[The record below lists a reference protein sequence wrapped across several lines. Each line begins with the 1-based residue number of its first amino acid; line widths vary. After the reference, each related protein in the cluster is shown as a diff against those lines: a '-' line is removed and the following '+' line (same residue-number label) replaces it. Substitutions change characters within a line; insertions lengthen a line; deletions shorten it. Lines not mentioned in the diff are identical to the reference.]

1 MKVNNTAIFMG
12 DTSLDERHGTVRNGQ
27 GQGNTIFAGN
37 LSKNFDPVAEKRK
50 QAQKQ
55 AMKIVTDTWA
65 GDRKIDDDIEGRRQR
80 ISQLQEEIGKA
91 KKEAM
96 DIEKMREELR
106 ESCGID
112 PDSQEEQDLK
122 LLEKEKEARMPGSN
136 VHISDEEAE
145 RIKEIKAAGL
155 TEYQERSLEMKDY
168 AIDWEKQAYEM
179 KKEAETER
187 AVITATKLERLKKD
201 PMVGAQ
207 RQAEEIREAAS
218 QEIIGMLMDEAKDHI
233 DEEMEEMKE
242 AAEKKEE
249 KEEEQEEKLE
259 KIKEKKEEQE
269 ELTEDI
275 LEVTQQLTEMSSTQ
289 LDIQDELKEMMQ
301 KMKLL
306 EEDIKG
312 AAVDNKI

>member
-1 MKVNNTAIFMG
+1 M
-12 DTSLDERHGTVRNGQ
+12 
-27 GQGNTIFAGN
+27 
-37 LSKNFDPVAEKRK
+37 
-50 QAQKQ
+50 
-55 AMKIVTDTWA
+55 
-65 GDRKIDDDIEGRRQR
+65 
-80 ISQLQEEIGKA
+80 A

-187 AVITATKLERLKKD
+187 AVITATKLERLKK
-201 PMVGAQ
+201 
-207 RQAEEIREAAS
+207 AEEIREAAS

-259 KIKEKKEEQE
+259 KIKEKRKEQE

-275 LEVTQQLTEMSSTQ
+275 LEVTQQLTDMSSTQ